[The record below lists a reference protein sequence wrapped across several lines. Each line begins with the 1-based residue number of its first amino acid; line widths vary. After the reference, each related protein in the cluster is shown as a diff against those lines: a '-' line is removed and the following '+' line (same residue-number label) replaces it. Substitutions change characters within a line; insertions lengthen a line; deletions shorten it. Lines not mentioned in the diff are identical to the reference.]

1 MRTLLE
7 LFQTFR
13 HRGAKPAIIFRT
25 GVRRLVFS
33 YELLAILALKMNA
46 LLAEHGVREGDRVLI
61 WAPNSPW
68 WAIAFWGCVARKAI
82 VVPVDFLS
90 DPERAETIA
99 GLTNV
104 RLVIS
109 SRYKEQR
116 VSGRPNVLAEE
127 LEFLLDGVA
136 PLAEAPAADPQDIV
150 QIIYTS
156 GTTGNPKGVMLS
168 HRNLI
173 ANLIQVNERIPII
186 GPEYTFLSLL
196 PLSHMFEQMGGFF
209 TPLFHGAAIVYLRT
223 IKPLAIGAAFREEDI
238 HIVMCVPRL
247 LQLLKSGIDRE
258 LEGRGLSGLFLFLH
272 RVGMRVPFAARK
284 LLFFPIQWRFGRN
297 FALFV
302 SGGASLPPELFRFW
316 SAMGFRVIEGYGL
329 TECSPVLT
337 ANSMAKQREGSV
349 GTPLSGVEIVVEGGE
364 VLARG
369 ENIFPGYYRDE
380 AATREAF
387 IGDGWFRTGDLGRFD
402 PDGSL
407 RILGRKKELIV
418 TAAGVNVFPDEL
430 EELLNSLPGV
440 RESCVLGLARGAG
453 EEVHAVLLLDG
464 SGRPPGE
471 ILQEANRRID
481 PLQRITGYSIWPEAE
496 FPKTTTLKIRKFLVK
511 DRITRSGQG
520 EGAVSDDR
528 LLGLIARVTESP
540 VGAIREDSTLV
551 NDLGLTSIGQ
561 LELLNHLE
569 QEFHLDLEDSFIGP
583 ATTVADLRQIIVR
596 REQPESGRSM
606 RFWVNCRPLRLLRR
620 VVDFFFHHPLVR
632 VFVATDVHGLE
643 NLANLKPPVMFVA
656 NHLSYLDQ
664 PVILS
669 SLPPCWRYN
678 TATAAWEEFFFRN
691 YRIWLGKLWKRLTYE
706 YGTIFLNLFP
716 LSRSSGFRASLAYMG
731 KLADHRINILLFPEG
746 TRSRDGRLLPFR
758 QGVGVMVQELSLP
771 VVPVRIFGM
780 ENIMPP
786 GVVWPRRGRVRVSF
800 GSPIECAGDAPAEIV
815 AKVRRAV
822 EELV

>member
-13 HRGAKPAIIFRT
+13 QRGAKPAIIFRT
-25 GVRRLVFS
+25 GVRRLVYS
-33 YELLAILALKMNA
+33 YDLLTILALKMNA
-46 LLAEHGVREGDRVLI
+46 LLAEYGVREGDRVLI

-68 WAIAFWGCVARKAI
+68 WTIAFWGCVVRKAI

-90 DPERAETIA
+90 DLERAETIA
-99 GLTNV
+99 GLTDA

-116 VSGRPNVLAEE
+116 VSGRPNLLAEE
-127 LEFLLDGVA
+127 LEFLLHGVA
-136 PLAEAPAADPQDIV
+136 PLAAAPVADPQGVV

-173 ANLIQVNERIPII
+173 ANLIQVNERIPIVS
-186 GPEYTFLSLL
+186 PEYTFLSLL
-196 PLSHMFEQMGGFF
+196 PLSHMFEQMGGFL

-223 IKPLAIGAAFREEDI
+223 IKPSAIEAAFREEDI
-238 HIVMCVPRL
+238 HLVLCVPRL
-247 LQLLKSGIDRE
+247 LQLLKSNIDRE
-258 LEGRGLSGLFLFLH
+258 LDVRGLSSLFLFLH
-272 RVGMRVPFAARK
+272 RVGMRVPFAVRK
-284 LLFFPIQWRFGRN
+284 VLFFPIQRRFGRN
-297 FALFV
+297 FVVFV

-316 SAMGFRVIEGYGL
+316 SVMGFRVIEGYGL

-337 ANSMAKQREGSV
+337 ANSMEKQREGSV
-349 GTPLSGVEIVVEGGE
+349 GTPLSGVEIVLEGGE

-369 ENIFPGYYRDE
+369 ENVFPGYYRDE

-387 IGDGWFRTGDLGRFD
+387 VGDDWFRTGDLGRFD

-440 RESCVLGLARGAG
+440 RESCVLGLAREAG

-481 PLQRITGYSIWPEAE
+481 SLQRITGFSIWPEAE

-520 EGAVSDDR
+520 GGAISGDR

-583 ATTVADLRQIIVR
+583 ATTVADLRLIIVR
-596 REQPESGRSM
+596 RERPESGRSM

-620 VVDFFFHHPLVR
+620 LVDFFFHHPLVS
-632 VFVATDVHGLE
+632 VFVTTDVHGLE

-669 SLPPCWRYN
+669 SLPPCWRYT

-771 VVPVRIFGM
+771 VVPVRIFGV

-786 GVVWPRRGRVRVSF
+786 GVVWPRRGRVRVCF
-800 GSPIECAGDAPAEIV
+800 GCPIECAGDAPAEIV